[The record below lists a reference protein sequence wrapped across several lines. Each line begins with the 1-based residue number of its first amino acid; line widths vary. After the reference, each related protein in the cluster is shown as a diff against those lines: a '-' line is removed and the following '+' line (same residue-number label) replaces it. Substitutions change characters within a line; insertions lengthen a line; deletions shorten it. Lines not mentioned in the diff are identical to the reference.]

1 MVGDCGKVGHEQD
14 CLCDV
19 QHLGVEI
26 TDDGVNGMWQGDRI
40 ADILKTDFTDPE
52 DLLTWLT
59 TVTDVHD
66 KWVENQDN
74 YGVSFDD
81 IRPME
86 LMDGPLLSQWAQIR
100 RGVKYCVT
108 TFPVQSVVDVLEKLC
123 IDANLFMTAFTTNKF
138 PQKMTYDRLRSLEV
152 DMLAEKPNYAE
163 VGRKHGI
170 PRQVIINFRSLLAPI
185 KKRQHGHVGFQR
197 V

>member
-1 MVGDCGKVGHEQD
+1 MVGDCGKVGHAQD

-26 TDDGVNGMWQGDRI
+26 TDDGVNGMWQGNRV
-40 ADILKTDFTDPE
+40 ADILGTDFNDP
-52 DLLTWLT
+52 
-59 TVTDVHD
+59 
-66 KWVENQDN
+66 
-74 YGVSFDD
+74 DD

-86 LMDGPLLSQWAQIR
+86 LMEGPLLSQWAQIR

-108 TFPVQSVVDVLEKLC
+108 TFPVDSFVDVLEKLC

-138 PQKMTYDRLRSLEV
+138 PQKMTYDRLRSLEA